1 MDAMEWMSSAM
12 RAARAQLD
20 VATQNLANV
29 SSDGYRRAAAEIRL
43 SPAGLIVT
51 SRATHEQGAV
61 RATGRP
67 FDLALLGDGTFRVGE
82 ASSRDGATA
91 RNGKTTRNG
100 VIATRDGAFTRDRD
114 GWLVDDRGRRL
125 RGARGLLRVSA
136 DAKIEAD
143 GAVRDHGRI
152 VDRIPLPS
160 GTHVLAG
167 ALETSTV
174 NAIGETLTILTAQR
188 AFETAQKTLLAIDAT
203 RQKTANDIARVQ

>member
-1 MDAMEWMSSAM
+1 MDALDWMGSAM

-29 SSDGYRRAAAEIRL
+29 SSDGFRRVAAEVTLTARGL
-43 SPAGLIVT
+43 VAAGRPT
-51 SRATHEQGAV
+51 DEQGAV
-61 RATGRP
+61 RSSGRP
-67 FDLALLGDGTFRVGE
+67 FDLALLGEGAFRVGD
-82 ASSRDGATA
+82 A
-91 RNGKTTRNG
+91 
-100 VIATRDGAFTRDRD
+100 ATRAGAFTRDRD

-125 RGARGLLRVSA
+125 HGARGPLRVSA
-136 DAKIEAD
+136 EAKVEAD
-143 GAVRDHGRI
+143 GTVRDRGRV
-152 VDRIPLPS
+152 VDRIPLPR

-203 RQKTANDIARVQ
+203 REKRANDIARVQ